1 MMSDFE
7 SAYNFEDEE
16 FFYSQWSE
24 KDWKLYLEKADLQV
38 SLFLNLFVS
47 SRNIV
52 NHMEHIAIQM
62 GWIKKGRESFPGNF
76 FRSKN
81 DPDTIHTHPVT
92 TVTRG
97 LYHFLSKN
105 WEIYLES
112 SKTADIKLCW
122 LYAQL
127 LNNGERNALYGISCM
142 NAGDE
147 SLAICHFKNALQ
159 ILNFTMDLIQKISK
173 DTLKINIIFH
183 DALVACFDLRE
194 VWLKVM
200 ESCKNPEENEEEGEE
215 EEEEEDNGNDK
226 L

>member
-1 MMSDFE
+1 MMNDFE
-7 SAYNFEDEE
+7 SAYNFEDDE

-24 KDWKLYLEKADLQV
+24 KDWRLYLEKADLQV

-47 SRNIV
+47 SRNII

-62 GWIKKGRESFPGNF
+62 GWAKNDRESFPGNF
-76 FRSKN
+76 FRNKN
-81 DPDTIHTHPVT
+81 DPETIHTHPVT

-105 WEIYLES
+105 WEIYLDS
-112 SKTADIKLCW
+112 SKNIDLKLCW

-159 ILNFTMDLIQKISK
+159 ILNFTMDLIQKILK
-173 DTLKINIIFH
+173 YTLKINVIFH

-194 VWLKVM
+194 VWLRVM
-200 ESCKNPEENEEEGEE
+200 ESCKNHEESEGGDEDDDERDGNEG
-215 EEEEEDNGNDK
+215 K